1 LFGVI
6 MLARQ
11 RHQEILDRVGRA
23 GAVRVTELARS
34 LGVAEETI
42 RRDLEKLDS
51 EGKLVRTHGG
61 AVSLPEDRR
70 EVPFDVRR
78 GTHSAEKES
87 VARAAARFVDEG
99 DVIALDASSTA
110 YCLARALPDRP
121 LTVLTNSME
130 VATLLMARPK
140 VQVVSTGGMLDVASQ
155 SFVGSFAEEALLRL
169 HIGKLFL
176 SSKGVDLARGLSEA
190 ADAHAR
196 LKRRMMDL
204 ADVTYLLA
212 DHSKFGVKSVV
223 FFADVKDVDVVITD
237 RGVDPTLL
245 AELDRRRVRTEIVD

>member
-1 LFGVI
+1 

-11 RHQEILDRVGRA
+11 RQQEILNRVGRA
-23 GAVRVTELARS
+23 GAVRVSELAQW
-34 LGVAEETI
+34 LNVAEETI

-51 EGKLVRTHGG
+51 EGKLIRTHGG
-61 AVSLPEDRR
+61 AMPLPEERR

-78 GTHSAEKES
+78 ARHSAEKES
-87 VARAAARFVDEG
+87 IGAAAARFVGEG
-99 DVIALDASSTA
+99 DIIALDASSTV

-130 VATLLMARPK
+130 VATLLMSRPRI
-140 VQVVSTGGMLDVASQ
+140 QVVSTGGMLDVASQ
-155 SFVGSFAEEALLRL
+155 SFVGSFAEEALSRL

-176 SSKGVDLARGLSEA
+176 SSKGVDLVRGLSEA
-190 ADAHAR
+190 ADEHAR

-204 ADVTYLLA
+204 ADETYLLA

-237 RGVDPTLL
+237 RRVDPAVLP
-245 AELDRRRVRTEIVD
+245 ELDRRHVRTEIAE